1 MTFLK
6 RPCLPVSSGPIIL
19 VYVGETG
26 GFHASPVNN
35 KYIWLREASPL
46 HATHRCERRLQVA
59 APSTPGFSFGPLHCP
74 GLESCVLPVLRV
86 STEFR
91 RHGIPRNFLTSEV
104 ISAQFRRNSAKFR
117 GISPELSRKSLPYS
131 AECQNVTSVDTLP
144 VLSFFYNL
152 PCSVQCCQVLPSS
165 HPVFSSVAL
174 LLEELSCASSTF
186 CELNILLMTIRYC
199 PVPQE

>member
-46 HATHRCERRLQVA
+46 HATHRWERRLQVA

-74 GLESCVLPVLRV
+74 GIESCGL
-86 STEFR
+86 
-91 RHGIPRNFLTSEV
+91 H
-104 ISAQFRRNSAKFR
+104 
-117 GISPELSRKSLPYS
+117 
-131 AECQNVTSVDTLP
+131 

-152 PCSVQCCQVLPSS
+152 LCSVQCCQVLPSS

-174 LLEELSCASSTF
+174 LLEELSCVSSTF
-186 CELNILLMTIRYC
+186 CELNILLMTVQYC